1 MAKARTDTNEAIA
14 PARFSLT
21 IDGVEIAAFS
31 TLVGIVSG
39 VEPDDIAGA
48 LLKKLPGKRNPPT
61 VTLRRGLTDD
71 MQLSALHESAHDS
84 RASSVKRSAS
94 LTMFNTA
101 GEPVARYQLEHAW
114 VPKIEIAPLKAG
126 SNEVLMETV
135 TLACDHLQRVAV

>member
-48 LLKKLPGKRNPPT
+48 LLKPGCAT
-61 VTLRRGLTDD
+61 TLRRCWRHTAEDAHAG
-71 MQLSALHESAHDS
+71 ALCGRRSPE
-84 RASSVKRSAS
+84 RAERI
-94 LTMFNTA
+94 
-101 GEPVARYQLEHAW
+101 G
-114 VPKIEIAPLKAG
+114 
-126 SNEVLMETV
+126 
-135 TLACDHLQRVAV
+135 